1 MQGQEVATVE
11 VEDKALDL
19 PREVEIAWGAVF
31 KTANTVITAHS
42 SFGFAQLEAKINPNL
57 SMLLMGLKV
66 VESVLDTV
74 YASELIEYDE
84 KRLILNAKQQIGL
97 IQRVAE
103 AVKNKNIADYNSA
116 IHALTSQA
124 QF

>member
-1 MQGQEVATVE
+1 MQGQATAVVE
-11 VEDKALDL
+11 TENQTVDLPKAVED
-19 PREVEIAWGAVF
+19 AWEAVF
-31 KTANTVITAHS
+31 KTTNTVITAHS
-42 SFGFAQLEAKINPNL
+42 SFGFTQLEAKINPNL
-57 SMLLMGLKV
+57 NHLLMGLKV

-103 AVKNKNIADYNSA
+103 ALKNENKADYDSA
-116 IHALTSQA
+116 IKALTDQA

>member
-1 MQGQEVATVE
+1 MPGQEVDAVE
-11 VEDKALDL
+11 VEMKTIDL
-19 PREVEIAWGAVF
+19 PKAVEAAWEAVF
-31 KTANTVITAHS
+31 ATANTVISAHS
-42 SFGFAQLEAKINPNL
+42 SFGFTQLEAKINPNL
-57 SMLLMGLKV
+57 NHLLMGLKV

-103 AVKNKNIADYNSA
+103 ALKNDNNADYDSA
-116 IHALTSQA
+116 IEALTNQA